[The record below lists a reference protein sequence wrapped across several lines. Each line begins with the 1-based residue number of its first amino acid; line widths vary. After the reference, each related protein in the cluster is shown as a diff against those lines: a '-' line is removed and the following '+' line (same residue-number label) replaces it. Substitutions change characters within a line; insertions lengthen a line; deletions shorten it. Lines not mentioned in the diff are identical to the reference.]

1 MIVPYSATF
10 AYRSPVRGSVYLAA
24 YPDRSLYR
32 FAGITDGGDWI
43 LAYVGSVAGSLWYF
57 STPRICFR
65 FFQRRVVSL
74 RARLKG
80 YDLGF
85 TGATGREVWGPG
97 GLPRLPPRDEAE
109 AEAEDAEADEE
120 KADEEEEEEE
130 EEEDAVAKGEADVA
144 GEAGRLRLPG
154 AFASGEASSKVKE
167 LEYSSWKAGGGG
179 ETISYAPPRLSRRRR
194 QPAGPSICSGG
205 VVGPADLPSL
215 KLFYKTWINHFFAYD
230 SPISCVWEALV

>member
-1 MIVPYSATF
+1 MPYSATF
-10 AYRSPVRGSVYLAA
+10 VYRSPVRGSVYLAA

-32 FAGITDGGDWI
+32 FAGTTEGGDWM
-43 LAYVGSVAGSLWYF
+43 LAYVGSAAGSLWYF

-97 GLPRLPPRDEAE
+97 GGPRLPPRDEAEAEEAEE

-120 KADEEEEEEE
+120 KADEEDEAEEEDEEE
-130 EEEDAVAKGEADVA
+130 EEEDAVAKSEAEAA

-194 QPAGPSICSGG
+194 HPAGPSIGG
-205 VVGPADLPSL
+205 EGRPRFALLRMPCTRSL
-215 KLFYKTWINHFFAYD
+215 TRDEMGFKPF
-230 SPISCVWEALV
+230 S